1 MKIAI
6 DLTPLYKRK
15 RTGVEL
21 YAIDL
26 YKALMKIGVDV
37 IPIFHTQNE
46 IDDNQNAYIISETKR
61 LWLENVSL
69 GKAIKDI
76 GADIALFPIFPPPI
90 NSYRGDIAPF
100 IIFTTT
106 KNS

>member
-6 DLTPLYKRK
+6 DLTPLYKRR

-37 IPIFHTQNE
+37 IPIFHAVNE
-46 IDDNQNAYIISETKR
+46 IDDNQNAYIIPEKKSFGR
-61 LWLENVSL
+61 YS
-69 GKAIKDI
+69 
-76 GADIALFPIFPPPI
+76 
-90 NSYRGDIAPF
+90 
-100 IIFTTT
+100 
-106 KNS
+106 